1 MKPGDVSKP
10 FWTERGLHIIRLESG
25 SEVKNKDEALEEARN
40 MLNNKVFRER
50 YNAWIKSLREKSFIE
65 VRL

>member
-10 FWTERGLHIIRLESG
+10 FWTEKGLHIIRLESG
-25 SEVKNKDEALEEARN
+25 TEAKNKDEALVEARN
-40 MLNNKVFRER
+40 MLNEKLFREG